1 MTLVVI
7 ATNLAFSSIL
17 AAHNCKRRRVRGLF
31 THLPPN
37 SSLEAESNIPASG
50 AADMAEDSEWVVE
63 SIFGFLRSRL
73 WAEPVL
79 DFLEQRCSVFDD
91 EEENKLSYT
100 EIHHEYKKMVEKLL
114 EGFLQEVGISE
125 EQFQQACASPFA
137 QAHSLQ
143 SILQP
148 VMAAEDFKLFKSV
161 MVQKN
166 IELQLQA
173 IQIIQER
180 NGVLPDCLTNGSD
193 VLSDLEQ
200 QEMELL
206 SEAIRISKE
215 EYEKEQI
222 RKNFTKLCGVHLEP
236 SETLQDGSSEK
247 PLKDAKNR
255 VSFEDENIAQL
266 SGDHIKSVEV
276 LRTVKPRTKML
287 EIPLEAPSL
296 KLKGMSNAEAA
307 EAWLEQARREAGIFG
322 DKAEQ
327 LRKRAEYLK
336 QKRDKLMSMKKE
348 TKNKLMKQNPE
359 DQETRA
365 SPSKKEMTEEE
376 KNNLQKRRH
385 LAEKLKEEVI
395 NK

>member
-100 EIHHEYKKMVEKLL
+100 EIHHEYKKM
-114 EGFLQEVGISE
+114 
-125 EQFQQACASPFA
+125 
-137 QAHSLQ
+137 

-322 DKAEQ
+322 DKASLTHVEKEQ

>member
-1 MTLVVI
+1 
-7 ATNLAFSSIL
+7 
-17 AAHNCKRRRVRGLF
+17 
-31 THLPPN
+31 
-37 SSLEAESNIPASG
+37 
-50 AADMAEDSEWVVE
+50 MAEVEEWVVE
-63 SIFGFLRSRL
+63 SVFGFLRSPL
-73 WAEPVL
+73 WAAPVL

-100 EIHHEYKKMVEKLL
+100 EIHQEYKKLVEKLL
-114 EGFLQEVGISE
+114 ESYLLDVGISE
-125 EQFQQACASPFA
+125 EQFQQALTSPFA
-137 QAHSLQ
+137 QSHTSQ
-143 SILQP
+143 TILQP
-148 VMAAEDFKLFKSV
+148 VLAVEDFKLFKSV

-193 VLSDLEQ
+193 ALTDLEQ

-206 SEAIRISKE
+206 SEAIRRSKE
-215 EYEKEQI
+215 EYKQEQL
-222 RKNFTKLCGVHLEP
+222 RKKITEVCGVQLEP
-236 SETLQDGSSEK
+236 SESVHEESSEK
-247 PLKDAKNR
+247 SKSESKNR
-255 VSFEDENIAQL
+255 VSFQDSNSAQIA
-266 SGDHIKSVEV
+266 GDHITPAEV
-276 LRTVKPRTKML
+276 LRTVKPRTQVL
-287 EIPLEAPSL
+287 EIPMETPSL
-296 KLKGMSNAEAA
+296 KLKAMTNTEAA

-348 TKNKLMKQNPE
+348 PRNKPMKQNSD
-359 DQETRA
+359 DQELKT
-365 SPSKKEMTEEE
+365 SSSNKEMTEEE
-376 KNNLQKRRH
+376 KKNLQKRRQ